1 MTDSTMENVLKN
13 TIVLNMTSKIRL
25 ASPLQLES
33 TVDGPGYRF
42 VVWTQGCPHHCPFC
56 HNPQTHAYNGGYIED
71 VQTIIDELNN
81 KQLQSGVTLSGGEP
95 FEQPLP
101 LIEIAKAAKANR
113 LNVWAYTGYN
123 FEDLLEKEDTRE
135 LLNHIDVLVD
145 GKFINDLKHYQ
156 LRFKGSLN
164 QRIIDVQKSLKEN
177 VVVLSKY
184 DEENQKLTK

>member
-1 MTDSTMENVLKN
+1 
-13 TIVLNMTSKIRL
+13 MTSKIRL

-71 VQTIIDELNN
+71 VQTIIDELNK

-95 FEQPLP
+95 FAQPLP

>member
-1 MTDSTMENVLKN
+1 
-13 TIVLNMTSKIRL
+13 MTSKIRL

-71 VQTIIDELNN
+71 VQTIIDALNN

-95 FEQPLP
+95 FAQPLP

-145 GKFINDLKHYQ
+145 GKFMNDLKHYQ